1 MLTLFTIFIAVAGA
15 GFAFWFY
22 NKRQVKNL
30 ADQIEDKNAVIT
42 AFRNHVEET
51 STQSSPIVDDI
62 HNSSFQKKNSQQKS
76 KNGVNKNRQN
86 GQKKSSEQKNQPSHA
101 GKPSGSQEKKNRPN
115 KQRKPKPQQ

>member
-51 STQSSPIVDDI
+51 STPVTPVVETQPQP
-62 HNSSFQKKNSQQKS
+62 QKKNSQQKS
-76 KNGVNKNRQN
+76 KNGGNKNHQN
-86 GQKKSSEQKNQPSHA
+86 GNKSQGQKVQPSHS
-101 GKPSGSQEKKNRPN
+101 GKPNPSQDKKNRPN
-115 KQRKPKPQQ
+115 KPRKPKTQQ